1 VIFEFCLEK
10 IMIFDPLLFRCE
22 FRFVVRWKEKNTYR
36 RKDLLSLD
44 IEGVEIEYYYD
55 IFYFC
60 RADEFGIP
68 NI

>member
-1 VIFEFCLEK
+1 
-10 IMIFDPLLFRCE
+10 
-22 FRFVVRWKEKNTYR
+22 
-36 RKDLLSLD
+36 LD

-68 NI
+68 KYMIGSLEKRAIFGQNNTTNSKVRADFVS